1 MAVLESAIFWI
12 IVAAASEIIALSPAK
27 DNSIVQL
34 VLHALNSI
42 AGKEVSE
49 EGVVPDDAKYLF
61 WWSTRSKEEE
71 VMRLLFGRKSSTRHF
86 LTSSMW
92 LKKSGTKLNH
102 RNKLKSSGKQQ
113 KQVPSAK
120 TVGLYQQAINRLFQM
135 IEPFI
140 PALVAVATK
149 LRYCFTANSRVTQ
162 LDHRVDKLELKLVES
177 FTTKADF
184 QVAMG
189 RMEEH
194 MIRIEDKLD
203 KLVDKKCTT

>member
-1 MAVLESAIFWI
+1 MTGNGYGV
-12 IVAAASEIIALSPAK
+12 
-27 DNSIVQL
+27 SIL
-34 VLHALNSI
+34 GRTTTGSI
-42 AGKEVSE
+42 A
-49 EGVVPDDAKYLF
+49 
-61 WWSTRSKEEE
+61 
-71 VMRLLFGRKSSTRHF
+71 
-86 LTSSMW
+86 TS
-92 LKKSGTKLNH
+92 
-102 RNKLKSSGKQQ
+102 KLKSSTQRSRISLTKLKRSGIRRSQLKKLSGKPRRQE
-113 KQVPSAK
+113 PLEK
-120 TVGLYQQAINRLFQM
+120 TAGLSQLLISLSRKM

-140 PALVAVATK
+140 PAVVAIVTGVAVLFNKVNT
-149 LRYCFTANSRVTQ
+149 RVTQ

>member
-1 MAVLESAIFWI
+1 MTGNGYGVLTLGRITTG
-12 IVAAASEIIALSPAK
+12 
-27 DNSIVQL
+27 
-34 VLHALNSI
+34 SI
-42 AGKEVSE
+42 AISRLKN
-49 EGVVPDDAKYLF
+49 
-61 WWSTRSKEEE
+61 STRRS
-71 VMRLLFGRKSSTRHF
+71 RIS
-86 LTSSMW
+86 LTGLKRSGIRRSQ
-92 LKKSGTKLNH
+92 LKKLSGRLQ
-102 RNKLKSSGKQQ
+102 RQEPL
-113 KQVPSAK
+113 VK
-120 TVGLYQQAINRLFQM
+120 TAGLSQLLISLRRLM

-140 PALVAVATK
+140 PALVAIATGVAVLFNK
-149 LRYCFTANSRVTQ
+149 VNHRVTQ